1 MHIFFYFQRL
11 MGAWKISFAS
21 EAKERAL
28 AKVLVGPNLYSEAV
42 PFAFPN
48 SCGGERIQK
57 DPMAFVPNLVAKLLD
72 QNDQ

>member
-1 MHIFFYFQRL
+1 

-28 AKVLVGPNLYSEAV
+28 ASVLVGPNLDAEAV
-42 PFAFPN
+42 QFTFPN
-48 SCGGERIQK
+48 PGGGEQFCK
-57 DPMAFVPNLVAKLLD
+57 APMAFVPDLVEKVTQLLD

>member
-1 MHIFFYFQRL
+1 MIFFKL

-28 AKVLVGPNLYSEAV
+28 ARVFVGPNLDAEAV
-42 PFAFPN
+42 PFTFPN
-48 SCGGERIQK
+48 LGGGEQFRK
-57 DPMAFVPNLVAKLLD
+57 APMAFVPDLVEKVTQLLD